1 MKETREWLIDEY
13 PLMFRPSLA
22 CLLGLNDAVF
32 LQQVQDSISSAEP
45 HGFEKTFHEGRWWI
59 CRSVPSFKAVSFQFW
74 SEPEIRRIIARL
86 TKKGILITGHLAQD
100 PMDRSN
106 WYAIDDD
113 ALYSLEQKDA
123 EEVMNGNK

>member
-1 MKETREWLIDEY
+1 MKRSSQCLY
-13 PLMFRPSLA
+13 GNLLFVNRSLA

-32 LQQVQDSISSAEP
+32 LQELQYSISSAEP

-59 CRSVPSFKAVSFQFW
+59 CRSVASFKAVNFRFW
-74 SEPEIRRIIARL
+74 SESTIRSIIARL

-100 PMDRSN
+100 PMNRRN
-106 WYAIDDD
+106 WYAIDEE
-113 ALYSLEQKDA
+113 ALISLEQKDA